1 MQLLDR
7 RGCLARGA
15 LRRVGFGSSAPTP
28 GGLARRFPMPVQDD
42 VAAARDAVRA
52 LERAVAAV
60 AGHYPQSVDAR
71 RLQSDVA
78 RVAEDLH
85 LLAGQPPTPPPPTRL
100 EVIDDRVYPQ
110 DFWVDADDES
120 MGGGHA

>member
-1 MQLLDR
+1 M
-7 RGCLARGA
+7 
-15 LRRVGFGSSAPTP
+15 T
-28 GGLARRFPMPVQDD
+28 VQDD
-42 VAAARDAVRA
+42 VAAAREAVRA

-85 LLAGQPPTPPPPTRL
+85 LLSGQEPAVAPRPPL

-110 DFWVDADDES
+110 DFWMDAEDEGL
-120 MGGGHA
+120 GGSR

>member
-1 MQLLDR
+1 M
-7 RGCLARGA
+7 A
-15 LRRVGFGSSAPTP
+15 
-28 GGLARRFPMPVQDD
+28 VQDD
-42 VAAARDAVRA
+42 VAAAREAVRA

-85 LLAGQPPTPPPPTRL
+85 LLVGQPPTPPPAPSRL
-100 EVIDDRVYPQ
+100 EVIDDSGYPQ
-110 DFWVDADDES
+110 EFWMDAEDEGL
-120 MGGGHA
+120 GGGR

>member
-1 MQLLDR
+1 M
-7 RGCLARGA
+7 G
-15 LRRVGFGSSAPTP
+15 
-28 GGLARRFPMPVQDD
+28 VQDD
-42 VAAARDAVRA
+42 VAKAREAVRA

-85 LLAGQPPTPPPPTRL
+85 LLVGREPVHEAPSRL
-100 EVIDDRVYPQ
+100 ESIDDRVYPQ
-110 DFWVDADDES
+110 DFWVDADDEGL
-120 MGGGHA
+120 GGGHG